1 MKNYRILFLAAA
13 GFAFYS
19 CGPNNKNT
27 TNNTPLNP
35 ATGAVNTTAPVN
47 LPPSGVN
54 TVPVSPPANQTALPT
69 NAVALNPAHGMPRH
83 RCDIPVGTPLDAPIR
98 SNTNMTSSP
107 SLPAPTLPMPVVPG
121 SVAAG
126 TNPAHGQPGHDC
138 SIAVG
143 APLKSK

>member
-1 MKNYRILFLAAA
+1 MKNKVLIFLAAT
-13 GFAFYS
+13 GFALPS

-27 TNNTPLNP
+27 NTAPLKPTTGEINKSAPVTLPTTGMSPVP
-35 ATGAVNTTAPVN
+35 ATT
-47 LPPSGVN
+47 
-54 TVPVSPPANQTALPT
+54 PASQAALPAT
-69 NAVALNPAHGMPRH
+69 AVALNPAHGMPRH
-83 RCDIPVGTPLDAPIR
+83 RCDIPVGTPLNAPAK
-98 SNTNMTSSP
+98 SNNNVATSP

-143 APLKSK
+143 APLKR

>member
-1 MKNYRILFLAAA
+1 MKNKILLLSAAA
-13 GFAFYS
+13 GFVLVS
-19 CGPNNKNT
+19 CGPNNKNA
-27 TNNTPLNP
+27 TNTTPLKP
-35 ATGAVNTTAPVN
+35 GTGAVNTSAPVT
-47 LPPSGVN
+47 LPTNGMN
-54 TVPVSPPANQTALPT
+54 PVQITTPASQAALPT

-98 SNTNMTSSP
+98 SNTNIATSP
-107 SLPAPTLPMPVVPG
+107 RLPAPTLPMPVVPG

-143 APLKSK
+143 APLKK